1 MLLWWWWLW
10 LGSGGA
16 ESEAW
21 MLEEDRSPRS
31 IKRGQEAIRRV
42 LPSSSYASA
51 DESTD
56 ETEREQWPMG
66 LFHSTLVMAEDAR
79 LMA

>member
-10 LGSGGA
+10 LGSGEA
-16 ESEAW
+16 ESEAR
-21 MLEEDRSPRS
+21 MLEEDGSPRG
-31 IKRGQEAIRRV
+31 IKSGQEAIRRV

-56 ETEREQWPMG
+56 ETEHKQWPMG
-66 LFHSTLVMAEDAR
+66 LCHSTLVMAEDPR

>member
-1 MLLWWWWLW
+1 MW

-42 LPSSSYASA
+42 MPSSSYASA

-56 ETEREQWPMG
+56 ETEHKQWPMG
-66 LFHSTLVMAEDAR
+66 LCHSTLVMAEDAR